1 MITLKVKVTKSE
13 VLRIMK
19 RKADKMFQHSW
30 QPDMNIESFMLGVN
44 ELLKELQVKEKKQT
58 NDR

>member
-19 RKADKMFQHSW
+19 RKAEEMFQYTW
-30 QPDMNIESFMLGVN
+30 QPEMNIETFMLGVN
-44 ELLKELQVKEKKQT
+44 ELLKELQVKEKK
-58 NDR
+58 

>member
-19 RKADKMFQHSW
+19 RKAEEMFQYAW

-44 ELLKELQVKEKKQT
+44 ELLKELQVKEDKN